1 MSRKRE
7 PQFTQIEAHW
17 YKKLKDEG
25 FEDIENVKDKDR
37 PLVEWHSFK
46 FTSEST
52 QIRKIKRSPY
62 QMQIDLFA
70 NHPDLNQIL
79 TLIVKHGNSLFDE
92 VGVRQIWDMH
102 RIGVT
107 ERQIAKEMH
116 CSHSCIH
123 FMLRRI
129 RDWMKIS

>member
-1 MSRKRE
+1 MRKKE
-7 PQFTQIEAHW
+7 PQFKQIEAHW

-52 QIRKIKRSPY
+52 QIRKIRRTPY
-62 QMQIDLFA
+62 QIQIDLFA
-70 NHPDLNQIL
+70 NHPELEEIL
-79 TLIVKHGNSLFDE
+79 KIFVNHGNSLFDE
-92 VGVRQIWDMH
+92 VGIKQIWDMH
-102 RIGVT
+102 RQGIT
-107 ERQIAKEMH
+107 QREIAKEMH
-116 CSHSCIH
+116 CSQPGI
-123 FMLRRI
+123 FFLLRRI